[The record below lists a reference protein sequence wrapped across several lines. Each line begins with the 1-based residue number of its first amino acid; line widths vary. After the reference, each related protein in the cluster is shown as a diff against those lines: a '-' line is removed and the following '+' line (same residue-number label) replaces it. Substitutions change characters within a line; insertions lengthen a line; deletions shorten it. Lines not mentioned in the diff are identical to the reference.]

1 MPSCFSGV
9 QIDLD
14 PEVTTRRSRIVVER
28 HRTSTSRKIPVP
40 VVFPPPPPVYP
51 SPECQFSLQSQC
63 THTETQVI
71 VAEPQERAPEPTQ
84 TILNINIGQT
94 ASEIGENLATENM
107 LRNQVAVLE
116 SSLEEERRARVSEG
130 SARYEREVREIFEG
144 REARRRSRSGG
155 EHRKSRSKEVHTESS
170 SREVSVGYAAEEEA
184 RRRISH
190 EYHRSSSHSR
200 HASPRSSGDRLMI
213 MPAHS
218 SPRHSGDRLVVSHS
232 RSRSHEIRV
241 RCSFCDR
248 HGHESSECPE
258 GEPELVRVP
267 VRRVRYWA
275 V

>member
-1 MPSCFSGV
+1 MPLCFSGV
-9 QIDLD
+9 QVDLE
-14 PEVTTRRSRIVVER
+14 PEASARRSRIIVER
-28 HRTSTSRKIPVP
+28 HRTSTSRRIPVP

-51 SPECQFSLQSQC
+51 PAECQYSLQSQC
-63 THTETQVI
+63 SHTETQVI
-71 VAEPQERAPEPTQ
+71 VAEPQERAPEPPQ
-84 TILNINIGQT
+84 TILNINIGQA
-94 ASEIGENLATENM
+94 ASEIGENLATQNM

-116 SSLEEERRARVSEG
+116 NSLEEERRAKVREG
-130 SARYEREVREIFEG
+130 SERYEREVREIFEE
-144 REARRRSRSGG
+144 RESRSRR
-155 EHRKSRSKEVHTESS
+155 ERRKSRSREVHAESS

-184 RRRISH
+184 RAARQRISH
-190 EYHRSSSHSR
+190 EYHHRSNSHSR

-218 SPRHSGDRLVVSHS
+218 SPRHSGDRLVVSHT

-258 GEPELVRVP
+258 GEPDLVRVP
-267 VRRVRYWA
+267 VGRVRYWA